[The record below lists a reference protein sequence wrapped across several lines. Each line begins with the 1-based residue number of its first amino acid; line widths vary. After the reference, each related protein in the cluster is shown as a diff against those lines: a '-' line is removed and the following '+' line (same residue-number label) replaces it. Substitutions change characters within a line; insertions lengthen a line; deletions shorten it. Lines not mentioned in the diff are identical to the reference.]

1 MTVQSFTDS
10 KVTYETTE
18 HNCTCGDWQFRGSKT
33 GKDCKHMVALKRGL
47 AQEIAKVERFLAIKA
62 HVERV
67 EIERRENA
75 SCYLRMMASPW

>member
-1 MTVQSFTDS
+1 MTITSFTDTR
-10 KVTYETTE
+10 KTYETTE

-47 AQEIAKVERFLAIKA
+47 AQEIAKAERFLALKRQ
-62 HVERV
+62 VEQA

-75 SCYLRMMASPW
+75 SCYLRMMNSPW